1 MIKLSY
7 MIKYKIYFFYNIKK
21 TFYYFFTHSLSDIRI
36 VSLLCEKQY
45 IIIQKRNNIIQIT

>member
-1 MIKLSY
+1 